1 MCILLLSQWESEKR
15 PFDSSA
21 CLVHVE
27 KLAIKLTFMFV
38 FVSSRT
44 TFQSGLR
51 GITCNCYCSVSNVAG
66 EACWW
71 SCHLKP
77 ALQLSTELVC
87 VFLSQ
92 SLVCSYLTLSH
103 WLFFFSLLFCLSHSY
118 FFFFL
123 SYRHCLFLVSFIS
136 YIYWISFSLS
146 ASICP
151 SCPLYQSSQEAIVWY
166 IPVFAV
172 IDYGLSSFIGAL
184 LSCNV
189 THGSFFLWEPIYWWH
204 LFRNDLLWVFLPE
217 THCIITPLRVIQPL
231 L

>member
-51 GITCNCYCSVSNVAG
+51 GITCNCYCSVTNVAG

-103 WLFFFSLLFCLSHSY
+103 WLFFFLFCFVSPIPI
-118 FFFFL
+118 FFFFIISSL
-123 SYRHCLFLVSFIS
+123 PFFGLIYFI
-136 YIYWISFSLS
+136 YILNLLFSLCQHLS
-146 ASICP
+146 
-151 SCPLYQSSQEAIVWY
+151 
-166 IPVFAV
+166 F
-172 IDYGLSSFIGAL
+172 LSS
-184 LSCNV
+184 LSV
-189 THGSFFLWEPIYWWH
+189 
-204 LFRNDLLWVFLPE
+204 
-217 THCIITPLRVIQPL
+217 
-231 L
+231 